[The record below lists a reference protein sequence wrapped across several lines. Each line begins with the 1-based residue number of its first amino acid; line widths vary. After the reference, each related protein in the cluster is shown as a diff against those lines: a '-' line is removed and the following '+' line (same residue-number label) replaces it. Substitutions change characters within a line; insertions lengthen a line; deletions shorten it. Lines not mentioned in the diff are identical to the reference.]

1 MACVF
6 IKNMRFHAKHG
17 VLMQERKV
25 GADFIVSIQVMAD
38 IEKAFTTDRVEDT
51 INYATLYH
59 LVKREM
65 DIPSALLEH
74 VAARIATSIFK
85 EIEKAKEV
93 EVEITKTNPP
103 MGAQCDGAGIRET
116 FTRHG
121 LTDNEY
127 INK

>member
-38 IEKAFTTDRVEDT
+38 IQKAFTTDCVED
-51 INYATLYH
+51 IISYATLFH

-85 EIEKAKEV
+85 VFDKAKEV

-103 MGAQCDGAGIRET
+103 MGAQCDGAGVRET

-121 LTDNEY
+121 LIDDEY